1 MVLSGLL
8 IPVMSLL
15 SHLVH
20 NTCIRRVHFPLHP
33 GWCLQNGQAWSRPST
48 PPTHP
53 SPTPAVMSVI
63 SWLLPGTGLWF
74 LPEAGPW

>member
-1 MVLSGLL
+1 MVLSGLV

-20 NTCIRRVHFPLHP
+20 NTWIRRVHFPLHP